1 MIKNFLLTTFC
12 FFSLCLFSQERDIK
26 GSVADK
32 ESGMPLLGVNVIIE
46 GTTQGTTT
54 DFDGNFIL
62 ASVQKDATLVF
73 SYLGF
78 KTLKIKWHGQTQFDV
93 QLESDTESLDDVVV
107 IGYGSS
113 SKRKITGS
121 VSTVNSESIQDLEPI
136 NAATALQGLPQE

>member
-12 FFSLCLFSQERDIK
+12 FFSLCLFSQERDIE

-32 ESGMPLLGVNVIIE
+32 ESGMPLLGVNVIVE

-62 ASVQKDATLVF
+62 PSVQEDATLVF

-78 KTLKIKWHGQTQFDV
+78 KTLKIKVAGRTQFDV
-93 QLESDTESLDDVVV
+93 QLDADTEALDDVVV

-121 VSTVNSESIQDLEPI
+121 VSTVNSESIQDLEPTNEI
-136 NAATALQGLPQE
+136 GRAHV